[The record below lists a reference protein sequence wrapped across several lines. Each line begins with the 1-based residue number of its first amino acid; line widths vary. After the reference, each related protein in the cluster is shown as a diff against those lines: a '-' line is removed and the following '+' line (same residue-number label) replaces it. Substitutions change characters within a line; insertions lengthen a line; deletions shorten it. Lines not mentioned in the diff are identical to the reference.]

1 MAERVVRAVSDDP
14 VRTVG
19 DVGELELI
27 DLIAGPESVD
37 GTDTGV
43 LVGPGDDAAVLVGG
57 GPVVVSTDA
66 LVEGQHFRL
75 DWSTPIQVG
84 AKAIVANAA
93 DVMSMGGRVTGFVVS
108 LTCPKDLGVDTLVG
122 LRDGMRTAAARYGA
136 HVVGGDLTA
145 GCQLVIA
152 VTAIGAMDSRSP
164 VRLSTAREGDVLAV
178 SGQLGA
184 SGAGLDLLLA
194 GKAGFPSLVAA
205 HCEPSPNL
213 FLAAGA
219 TSAGVHA
226 MTDVSDGL
234 LRELRT
240 MARQSGHAMNVDPT
254 RVPVLPELADAAA
267 ALHTDPLRW
276 VLGGGE
282 DHELLASFPPDV
294 VPVGWTVIGTVE
306 RRSGGPAV
314 VVTGI
319 DDVDLD
325 AGWRTF

>member
-1 MAERVVRAVSDDP
+1 
-14 VRTVG
+14 
-19 DVGELELI
+19 
-27 DLIAGPESVD
+27 
-37 GTDTGV
+37 
-43 LVGPGDDAAVLVGG
+43 
-57 GPVVVSTDA
+57 
-66 LVEGQHFRL
+66 
-75 DWSTPIQVG
+75 
-84 AKAIVANAA
+84 
-93 DVMSMGGRVTGFVVS
+93 
-108 LTCPKDLGVDTLVG
+108 VDTLVG

-136 HVVGGDLTA
+136 QVVGGDLTA
-145 GCQLVIA
+145 GSQLVIA

-178 SGQLGA
+178 SGPLGA

-194 GKAGFPSLVAA
+194 GVTGFPTLVAA

-234 LRELRT
+234 ISELRT
-240 MARQSGHAMNVDPT
+240 MARQSGCAMTVDPT
-254 RVPVLPELADAAA
+254 RVPVLPELAAAAA

-282 DHELLASFPPDV
+282 DHELLASFPAGA

-306 RRSGGPAV
+306 HRTGGPAV